1 MSKALDLVRLLING
15 ANEYEKETGNK
26 NPTVYL
32 SRNNLLV
39 IEKALLKAQEQE
51 KKTYTDELKLV
62 EKKLKALDLL
72 MQELD
77 CKDFA
82 ELRKYAR
89 CGYQTFRNAKG
100 ANYDN
105 IIIDEAVIPSEA
117 LECLEKLKGMEI
129 SSMPFSDEYGT
140 QEVDLNDI
148 RKVGS
153 QLNTDFREYITTIK
167 QALLKAQKD
176 RKALEIIKEKRVNV
190 GTFIHLTKILKKDY
204 EQCKALNNTFG
215 ANICET
221 EKEFLTKEEFNLLKE
236 VLE

>member
-1 MSKALDLVRLLING
+1 MSKEYLEALELISTLIDG
-15 ANEYEKETGNK
+15 ANEYEKKTGNT

-39 IEKALLKAQEQE
+39 
-51 KKTYTDELKLV
+51 
-62 EKKLKALDLL
+62 
-72 MQELD
+72 
-77 CKDFA
+77 
-82 ELRKYAR
+82 
-89 CGYQTFRNAKG
+89 
-100 ANYDN
+100 
-105 IIIDEAVIPSEA
+105 
-117 LECLEKLKGMEI
+117 
-129 SSMPFSDEYGT
+129 
-140 QEVDLNDI
+140 
-148 RKVGS
+148 
-153 QLNTDFREYITTIK
+153 IK